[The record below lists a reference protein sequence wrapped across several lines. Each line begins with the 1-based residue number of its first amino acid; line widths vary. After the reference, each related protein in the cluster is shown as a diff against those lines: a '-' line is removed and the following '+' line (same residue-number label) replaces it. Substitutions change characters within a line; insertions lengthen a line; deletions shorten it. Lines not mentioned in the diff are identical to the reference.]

1 MNVSFGSNLH
11 QTTIQ
16 IMNRSSASRIWGLIA
31 MDVEGAN
38 ETDVKEEVAAPFLTL
53 LGYQRGTENDI
64 LRELS
69 ISYGHNFL
77 GRKKNNDPP
86 LRGRADYVL
95 SVTGAGRWVLEIKA
109 PSEDITQDVIDQAIS
124 YARHPEVSGSYA
136 AVLNGRRLVVLHNT
150 QSSSDEPI
158 VDIEVT
164 SPDELAKQLSSL
176 LSPAAIRRNCSPP
189 VVDLGLPLS
198 DGFRSSAN
206 IIGGSI
212 SYSNFWRECNYPLPE
227 NARAELD
234 EMSRRLSDFRST
246 ITGGRVWR
254 DDSSRII
261 AKLTWALPH
270 DMLMQFAREKNLMEV
285 EYVSLN
291 EAISSDP
298 ASPTVFDVVGSVSV
312 SEGETLFDVV
322 RWDTQLAGI
331 EMSMNYRGQVMGYLT
346 KGVLVGVFK
355 RNTSQIFRRH
365 L

>member
-1 MNVSFGSNLH
+1 
-11 QTTIQ
+11 
-16 IMNRSSASRIWGLIA
+16 

-38 ETDVKEEVAAPFLTL
+38 ETDVREEVAAPFLTL

-158 VDIEVT
+158 VDIEVS

-198 DGFRSSAN
+198 DGFGSSAN

-212 SYSNFWRECNYPLPE
+212 SYSDCCWDCNFPLPDE
-227 NARAELD
+227 KRAELD
-234 EMSRRLSDFRST
+234 EACRRLSGFRST

-261 AKLTWALPH
+261 AKLTWSLPH
-270 DMLMQFAREKNLMEV
+270 DMLLQFAQEKNLMDV

-298 ASPTVFDVVGSVSV
+298 ATPTVFDVVGNVSI
-312 SEGETLFDVV
+312 SEGETLFDIV
-322 RWDTQLAGI
+322 RWDTHLAGMD
-331 EMSMNYRGQVMGYLT
+331 MSMDFRGQAVGHLKEGIVSGRFQAEYGSNFPAAPMINLNMYAMGAF
-346 KGVLVGVFK
+346 KVVLDD
-355 RNTSQIFRRH
+355 R
-365 L
+365 